1 MRVDFT
7 VQCRIRWG
15 SSEPRA
21 SSVCH
26 EWWRRL
32 APLSPCT
39 GARYLV
45 IYLTRCRGDEDF
57 VFIFLAVEGWTS
69 HPSAVD
75 LFVFNFLTLF
85 RCSLWRFIPNGNVSL
100 LLAARHCAR
109 CSHRQGPGQVR
120 IDFIRKTLRRVDRWK
135 ALGKFKNVSI
145 RASIYL
151 AFRLIAEYVFLLASF
166 KVRSSM
172 NTSLCRGIRFQF
184 TLPTL

>member
-69 HPSAVD
+69 HLSAVD

-85 RCSLWRFIPNGNVSL
+85 RCSLSCASSL
-100 LLAARHCAR
+100 M
-109 CSHRQGPGQVR
+109 VM
-120 IDFIRKTLRRVDRWK
+120 
-135 ALGKFKNVSI
+135 
-145 RASIYL
+145 
-151 AFRLIAEYVFLLASF
+151 FLCFLQ
-166 KVRSSM
+166 
-172 NTSLCRGIRFQF
+172 RGIVLGVHTGKDQDKYELTSFAKRYDESIGGKLSESLKMWVSVQAF
-184 TLPTL
+184 T

>member
-1 MRVDFT
+1 MSWMV
-7 VQCRIRWG
+7 
-15 SSEPRA
+15 EA
-21 SSVCH
+21 
-26 EWWRRL
+26 
-32 APLSPCT
+32 T
-39 GARYLV
+39 GATVSMHGSTISCYLSNP
-45 IYLTRCRGDEDF
+45 LPRGWGLCF
-57 VFIFLAVEGWTS
+57 HFFAVEGWTS

-151 AFRLIAEYVFLLASF
+151 AFRLIAGYVFLLASF